1 MDMKELDL
9 NEMAMVAGGS
19 DSDRKSFIIYTVKK
33 GDTLNRIA
41 TRYNVSV
48 DDLVRW
54 NRITNQRLLIV
65 GQKLKIYK

>member
-19 DSDRKSFIIYTVKK
+19 DTDRNSFFYTVKK

-54 NRITNQRLLIV
+54 NRIPNQRLLIV
-65 GQKLKIYK
+65 GQRLIIYK

>member
-19 DSDRKSFIIYTVKK
+19 DSDRKSFFYTVEK

-54 NRITNQRLLIV
+54 NRIPNQRLLIV
-65 GQKLKIYK
+65 GQRLKIYK

>member
-1 MDMKELDL
+1 MNMKELDL

-19 DSDRKSFIIYTVKK
+19 DSDRKSFIIYTVEK

>member
-1 MDMKELDL
+1 MNMKELDL

-19 DSDRKSFIIYTVKK
+19 DSDRKSFFYTVEK

-54 NRITNQRLLIV
+54 NRIKNQRLLIV
-65 GQKLKIYK
+65 GQRLKIYK

>member
-1 MDMKELDL
+1 MNMKELDL

-19 DSDRKSFIIYTVKK
+19 DTDSNSFFYTVKK

-65 GQKLKIYK
+65 GQRLKIYK

>member
-9 NEMAMVAGGS
+9 NEMAMVTGGS
-19 DSDRKSFIIYTVKK
+19 DTDRNSFFYTVEK

-54 NRITNQRLLIV
+54 NRIKNQRLLIV
-65 GQKLKIYK
+65 GQRLKIYK